1 MLCKGFPLPSIE
13 LEKKI
18 CENHSN
24 NNLMNLKLIKK
35 SPPRFFSIIKN
46 WSVMSSVDLC
56 ADSDCFKIQTWEP
69 HKF

>member
-1 MLCKGFPLPSIE
+1 MLCKGFPPPSIE

-46 WSVMSSVDLC
+46 WSEMSSVDLC